1 MTSERRAS
9 GSLLLGVD
17 TGGTY
22 TDAVL
27 IDEARMNDGADAV
40 LAKSKALT
48 TRHDLAIG
56 VGSAVGTVTERLNVD
71 PDDIGMVALSTTLAT
86 NALVEGQGGRVVL
99 VMIGFDAR
107 DIERQGLGTALGT
120 DPLIQVAGGH
130 DAMGA
135 EKAPLDISALK
146 ASLKNLHAGGFAVC
160 AHFGVRNPVHELQ
173 ASEVIRAVTG
183 LPVTCSHE
191 LSAQVGGPKRALTAL
206 LNARLIGMIDRLIM
220 GVEDLLTDRG
230 IRAPLMVVRGD
241 GSLVSATF
249 ARQRPIE
256 TILSGPAASLV
267 GAGWLTRAPDAVIS
281 DIGGTTTDIAVLRD
295 GRPKIDPAGA
305 EVGGMRTMVEAVAMR
320 THGLGGDSAVGV
332 AEHGLTARI
341 TLGPHRVIPV
351 CLLAVSHRDLVHD
364 TLQRQLDAGRVG
376 ELDGQFFIALRPAP
390 EDLQGADLAL
400 LTRLEAGPLAAD
412 GLLPNRAL
420 RMSAKRLVARGLI
433 GRVGLTPSDAAH
445 VLERHRGWDDEAAH
459 LACALFA
466 QRRGND
472 GKSIASDGR
481 ALAIR
486 VLDRLVRRS
495 AELVLE
501 GAAAEDGFKDRDLAQ
516 TLLARVALD
525 GHRGLIRPLIGL
537 DVPLIALGASAPT
550 YYPDVAKLLHAE
562 ALIPEHADVANAI
575 GAVVGGVRIS
585 LNGAISQPQ
594 VGVFRAH
601 LPAGPR
607 DFTDEIA
614 AETALTEELS
624 ATARASADEAGAAEV
639 ELHRAIERR
648 EATVEGHR
656 TLVETIITI
665 TANGRPRTATDGMK

>member
-1 MTSERRAS
+1 
-9 GSLLLGVD
+9 
-17 TGGTY
+17 
-22 TDAVL
+22 
-27 IDEARMNDGADAV
+27 
-40 LAKSKALT
+40 
-48 TRHDLAIG
+48 
-56 VGSAVGTVTERLNVD
+56 
-71 PDDIGMVALSTTLAT
+71 
-86 NALVEGQGGRVVL
+86 
-99 VMIGFDAR
+99 
-107 DIERQGLGTALGT
+107 
-120 DPLIQVAGGH
+120 
-130 DAMGA
+130 
-135 EKAPLDISALK
+135 
-146 ASLKNLHAGGFAVC
+146 
-160 AHFGVRNPVHELQ
+160 
-173 ASEVIRAVTG
+173 
-183 LPVTCSHE
+183 
-191 LSAQVGGPKRALTAL
+191 PKRALTAL

-445 VLERHRGWDDEAAH
+445 VLARHRGWDDEAAH
-459 LACALFA
+459 LACTLFA

-486 VLDRLVRRS
+486 ILDRLVRRS

-639 ELHRAIERR
+639 ELHRAVERR
-648 EATVEGHR
+648 EATIEGQR
-656 TLVETIITI
+656 TLIETIITI
-665 TANGRPRTATDGMK
+665 TANGRPRTATDGTKPDLPEGFVGV